1 MPALLSPEN
10 IALVAGG
17 VSAIVASR
25 DAQLRPSVMRA
36 VGSRIRADGRR
47 ITVFLRRSQSQLLL
61 ADIAATGHI
70 AVVFSDPPSHRT
82 VQVKA
87 TAALQR
93 ALRPADEPALPGARR
108 SMAVCTNSFSCCKC
122 ERQKSINASTRSQDW
137 DRSRSSSV
145 STRPRPVS
153 VSAMKARKAL
163 WMAAY
168 MFMRGAADSACAS
181 AEISW
186 GLNCIVGSLGPAAF
200 QPGTPC
206 APSGLR
212 SLGTGRRGRC

>member
-25 DAQLRPSVMRA
+25 DAQLRPSVMRPSVMRA

-47 ITVFLRRSQSQLLL
+47 ITVFLRRSQSQQLL

-122 ERQKSINASTRSQDW
+122 ERQKSINASTRSQ
-137 DRSRSSSV
+137 
-145 STRPRPVS
+145 
-153 VSAMKARKAL
+153 A
-163 WMAAY
+163 
-168 MFMRGAADSACAS
+168 
-181 AEISW
+181 
-186 GLNCIVGSLGPAAF
+186 
-200 QPGTPC
+200 
-206 APSGLR
+206 
-212 SLGTGRRGRC
+212 